1 VIWHCVEDTELS
13 PAITGSTASRVAKFL
28 HEFLLPHAL
37 AFYAGV
43 LNLADDHDRLAAV
56 AGYIL
61 ARKLDRI
68 TNRDVQRGDR
78 TMRRLTKRDTE
89 VVFEQLEA
97 LGWVTR
103 TAPTRLTDPPHW
115 IVNEHCHQLFEK
127 RAKEEVERRR
137 REQATLVG
145 VFTSST

>member
-1 VIWHCVEDTELS
+1 M
-13 PAITGSTASRVAKFL
+13 

-43 LNLADDHDRLAAV
+43 LNLADEHERLSAV

-61 ARKLDRI
+61 AHKLQRI

-89 VVFEQLEA
+89 AVFEQLRSARMGQVAPAPPRPSVE
-97 LGWVTR
+97 TR
-103 TAPTRLTDPPHW
+103 R
-115 IVNEHCHQLFEK
+115 I
-127 RAKEEVERRR
+127 
-137 REQATLVG
+137 G
-145 VFTSST
+145 S